1 MSPPKSLCVNR
12 GVIALLAIACALI
25 LRMAVPSGW
34 MPATNAQGVV
44 VLMPCPGAEPVKV
57 AHSAHHS
64 KSEKQGH
71 ESKAGQDCSFAP
83 FHASVDVAVSEDLTP
98 PSIRAGVAPVTPV
111 GFSYLA
117 TGPPAPPPP
126 ATGPPALT

>member
-1 MSPPKSLCVNR
+1 VNR
-12 GVIALLAIACALI
+12 RVIALLAIACALA
-25 LRMAVPSGW
+25 LRVVVPSGW

-44 VLMPCPGAEPVKV
+44 VLVPCPGAEPVKM
-57 AHSAHHS
+57 AHSRHHS

-71 ESKAGQDCSFAP
+71 EGKAAQDCSFAP
-83 FHASVDVAVSEDLTP
+83 FQASVDVAEAADLL
-98 PSIRAGVAPVTPV
+98 PSSIVVRVAPVKRV